1 MNPTQKQFSLNR
13 VAFRKQIPI
22 SFAAFT
28 LIELLVVIAI
38 IAILAGMLLPAL
50 SKAKSKAVQ
59 TKCSSN
65 VRQAGMAM
73 RLYADDHDGV
83 HPVTTGWVDFGGQTG
98 VNLPGAVPYSANAN
112 LVAETNR
119 PLNRYAGSAAVF
131 GCPGDKGSAE
141 KNVANAFQAAG
152 TSYFLNFGN
161 QGFRSK
167 HITANTTA
175 RTIRSSEIEVKPVTK
190 IIMGDLPWAAA
201 TPQTNPKNWWHNY
214 QGEMRHN
221 MVYGDGHVEF
231 YAFPAA
237 MTTWASAPTWDMD
250 FLWW

>member
-1 MNPTQKQFSLNR
+1 MAPMKPCLHR
-13 VAFRKQIPI
+13 PHRP
-22 SFAAFT
+22 AAFT

-38 IAILAGMLLPAL
+38 IGILASMLLPAL
-50 SKAKSKAVQ
+50 AKSKSKAREA
-59 TKCSSN
+59 KCSSN

-83 HPVTTGWVDFGGQTG
+83 HPVTLGWVDFGGQTG
-98 VNLPGAVPYSANAN
+98 ANIPGAVPYAAAAN
-112 LVAETNR
+112 LVPEANR
-119 PLNRYAGSAAVF
+119 PLNRYTGSAAVF
-131 GCPGDKGSAE
+131 SCPGDKGSAE
-141 KNVANAFQAAG
+141 KNVPNAFQAAG
-152 TSYFLNFGN
+152 TSYFLNFVSH
-161 QGFRSK
+161 GFRSK
-167 HITANTTA
+167 AITGNTTS
-175 RTIRSSEIEVKPVTK
+175 RPIRSAEIEVKPATK

-237 MTTWASAPTWDMD
+237 MTTWASAPTWDIN
-250 FLWW
+250 FTWW